1 MFGSPDYYSNPWA
14 GMSYPYGQTVPPQQQ
29 QQQQFPMQQQQPQ
42 QQSQQQPQQNN
53 ISMAFIHGGD
63 AAADGYLMAP
73 NQTILLIDNEAG
85 MIYIKETNGSGM
97 QITNRKFK
105 EEKQA
110 SLQQLQA
117 DFVTRDEFEKRIA
130 ELANVSK
137 SVPTA

>member
-1 MFGSPDYYSNPWA
+1 MFGTPDYNYSNPWS
-14 GMSYPYGQTVPPQQQ
+14 GMGYPYGQTTGAPAQQMQ
-29 QQQQFPMQQQQPQ
+29 YGAQQQQQPQ
-42 QQSQQQPQQNN
+42 HQQQQMNN
-53 ISMAFIHGGD
+53 ISVAFIRGGD
-63 AAADGYLMAP
+63 KAADDYLIAP
-73 NQTILLIDNEAG
+73 NQTVVLIDNESGA
-85 MIYIKETNGSGM
+85 IYIKETNGSGM

-137 SVPTA
+137 SIPSA

>member
-1 MFGSPDYYSNPWA
+1 MFGSPDYTYTNPWT
-14 GMSYPYGQTVPPQQQ
+14 GMGYPYGQSYNTATP
-29 QQQQFPMQQQQPQ
+29 QQPQ
-42 QQSQQQPQQNN
+42 PQPQQMNN
-53 ISMAFIHGGD
+53 ISVAIIHGGD
-63 AAADGYLMAP
+63 KAADAYLMAP
-73 NQTILLIDNEAG
+73 NQTIVLVDNEEG
-85 MIYIKETNGSGM
+85 LVYIKETNGSGM

-110 SLQQLQA
+110 SLQQMQA